1 MVEFKYPFAAPN
13 KKDNLIVKKESK
25 QLYFE
30 AKDGLKYFLNNGII
44 DLTFPKKLEEKD
56 EKVRKFYDARADVY
70 DKFLPLTFKTYS
82 QNEQQCREEFVD
94 ALELKKN
101 SKVLDIACGTGRDS
115 EIIANR
121 LNEKGELCLQ
131 DISPQMLNKCVV
143 RLKKTKVPKHYC
155 IANASYLPFPDKYFD
170 ATFSFGGLGEFSDI
184 KQALAEMVRVTK
196 VGGKIVVGDESMP
209 PWLRNTEFCKI
220 LSTTNPQ
227 FLAELPLIHMPVE
240 AREVNLKWVIGG
252 VFYLIDFRVGKG
264 EPEGDFD
271 FPIPGV
277 RGGTL
282 RSRYEGQLEG
292 VKKDTKE
299 KAWKHVNDLGISM
312 HDWLDTVVNE
322 AIKKNSKEK
331 RK

>member
-1 MVEFKYPFAAPN
+1 MGDIKYPFKAPN
-13 KKDNLIVKKESK
+13 RHDDLKIKKESK
-25 QLYFE
+25 QMYFE
-30 AKDGLKYFLNNGII
+30 ASDGLKYFIHNGVT
-44 DLTFPKKLEEKD
+44 DLTFPKKLTEKD
-56 EKVRKFYDARADVY
+56 EKVRKFYDARAEVY

-82 QNEQQCREEFVD
+82 QNEQKCREQFVD

-121 LNEKGELCLQ
+121 LSDKGELCLQ
-131 DISPQMLNKCVV
+131 DISPEMLNKCIE
-143 RLKKTKVPKHYC
+143 RLKKTKVSKHYC

-209 PWLRNTEFCKI
+209 PWLRETEFCKI

-227 FLAELPLIHMPVE
+227 FLAELPLNHIPVE

-271 FPIPGV
+271 FQIPGI

-292 VKKDTKE
+292 VKKATKE
-299 KAWKHVNDLGISM
+299 KAWKHIAEMDTNM
-312 HDWLDTVVNE
+312 HDWLDGVVNE
-322 AIKKNSKEK
+322 AIKRQSGKK
-331 RK
+331 